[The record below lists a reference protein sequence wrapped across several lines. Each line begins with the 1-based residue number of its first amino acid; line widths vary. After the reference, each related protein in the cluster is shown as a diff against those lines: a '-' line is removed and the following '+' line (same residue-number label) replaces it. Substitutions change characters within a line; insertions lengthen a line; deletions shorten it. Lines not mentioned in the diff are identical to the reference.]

1 MINED
6 EMLYMEFLKQKQK
19 FVKLA
24 QTILKHFFSYFLGR
38 VINNVFVPANAVV
51 PESVNVRQ
59 PKGQ

>member
-6 EMLYMEFLKQKQK
+6 EMLYMEFLKQKNREIGTDNPNT
-19 FVKLA
+19 F
-24 QTILKHFFSYFLGR
+24 FFSYFLGR

-51 PESVNVRQ
+51 PEPVNVRQ

>member
-6 EMLYMEFLKQKQK
+6 EMLYMEFLKQKK
-19 FVKLA
+19 IREIGTDNPK
-24 QTILKHFFSYFLGR
+24 TFFSYFLGR

-51 PESVNVRQ
+51 PEPVDVRQ

>member
-6 EMLYMEFLKQKQK
+6 EMLYMEFLKQKK
-19 FVKLA
+19 IVKLA

-51 PESVNVRQ
+51 PEAVNVRQ